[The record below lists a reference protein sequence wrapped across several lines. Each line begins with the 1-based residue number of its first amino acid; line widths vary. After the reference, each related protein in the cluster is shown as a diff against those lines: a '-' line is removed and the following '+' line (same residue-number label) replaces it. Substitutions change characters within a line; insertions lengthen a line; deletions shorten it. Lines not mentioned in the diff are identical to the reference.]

1 MLRLRVISTT
11 SHWRSDERNND
22 KSGVRR
28 ALRRAVVFQCD
39 ARFLERLMKRGDKR
53 KTDVKKE
60 QQDPA
65 FRKRTDLPGQNPK
78 ANDDPSH
85 SVYNDENRKR

>member
-1 MLRLRVISTT
+1 
-11 SHWRSDERNND
+11 
-22 KSGVRR
+22 
-28 ALRRAVVFQCD
+28 
-39 ARFLERLMKRGDKR
+39 MKRGDKR
-53 KTDVKKE
+53 KTDAKKE

-65 FRKRTDLPGQNPK
+65 FRKRTDLPGQNPR

>member
-1 MLRLRVISTT
+1 MK
-11 SHWRSDERNND
+11 DEKKP
-22 KSGVRR
+22 KS
-28 ALRRAVVFQCD
+28 
-39 ARFLERLMKRGDKR
+39 
-53 KTDVKKE
+53 DVKKE

-85 SVYNDENRKR
+85 SLYNDENRKP